1 MHVQRS
7 MVRRGIVVPALTLAM
22 VATALGAMAP
32 AQADSGTA
40 RVPGLVRVSNTS
52 PTNSVGKSVTVNCP
66 GGTRVYGSGASING
80 GGGAVVLDDITPNL
94 ALTNVLVTAFEA
106 APFPNNWSITA
117 YAICGAETLNLQR
130 IHFTSAT
137 NSQNKS
143 VVASCPAGLRLYG
156 TGAEIAGAFGQVLI
170 EDVIP
175 NPGLT
180 SVTVNAVEN
189 GPFAGNW
196 SVTGYAICANPSRFM
211 ARVAATSATNSVATK
226 SATAA
231 CPFGTRVHGVGGQ
244 IDNGF
249 GNVHLTDLQ
258 PGPFLGAATTT
269 AQERGLFFGSWR
281 VTSYVICAS

>member
-1 MHVQRS
+1 MHVQRT

-22 VATALGAMAP
+22 VAAALGVMAP

-40 RVPGLVRVSNTS
+40 RVPGLVRVGNTS
-52 PTNSVGKSVTVNCP
+52 PNNSVGKSVTVNCP
-66 GGTRVYGSGASING
+66 GATRVYGSGASING
-80 GGGAVVLDDITPNL
+80 GGGAVVIDRITPNL
-94 ALTNVLVTAFEA
+94 TLTSVQVTAFEA
-106 APFPNNWSITA
+106 IPFPGNWSITA
-117 YAICGAETLNLQR
+117 YAICGAATLNLQR

-156 TGAEIAGAFGQVLI
+156 TGAELNGALGRVSI
-170 EDVIP
+170 TGIIP

-180 SVTVNAVEN
+180 AVTVNAVEN

-196 SVTGYAICANPSRFM
+196 SVTGYAICANPSRIM
-211 ARVAATSATNSVATK
+211 TRAAASSAINSVAVK
-226 SATAA
+226 SASAT

-244 IDNGF
+244 VDFGL
-249 GNVHLTDLQ
+249 GNVHLTDLL
-258 PGPFLGAATTT
+258 PGPFLGASITT
-269 AQERGLFFGSWR
+269 AQERGLFFGNWR